1 MFRITRRGQKSRRP
15 DVSTRSG
22 AIRVARK
29 SLRPVRIATPG
40 DGAVIHGFATVI
52 KGSANPG
59 DTLKLECSGIEP
71 IKCRVKNDGSWAI
84 PDVRLPTGSQELT
97 VVDENNPELSAT
109 IRILV
114 SEVTPIYVT
123 SPLTGE
129 TLEAKHIEVTGKAA
143 RGRLV
148 CLRLGRK
155 TMTERANNHGSFR
168 FSDVEL
174 PEWGDQRLM
183 FYYAEAPAQGNT
195 DITVRWPG
203 LDLPSIVDPVTRSH
217 LEPGADIVR
226 CINCY
231 TYCYRATWVQVG
243 RCPRCDVS
251 NKYWNRASTDF
262 HTPRINLTN

>member
-1 MFRITRRGQKSRRP
+1 
-15 DVSTRSG
+15 
-22 AIRVARK
+22 
-29 SLRPVRIATPG
+29 
-40 DGAVIHGFATVI
+40 
-52 KGSANPG
+52 
-59 DTLKLECSGIEP
+59 
-71 IKCRVKNDGSWAI
+71 
-84 PDVRLPTGSQELT
+84 
-97 VVDENNPELSAT
+97 
-109 IRILV
+109 
-114 SEVTPIYVT
+114 
-123 SPLTGE
+123 
-129 TLEAKHIEVTGKAA
+129 
-143 RGRLV
+143 
-148 CLRLGRK
+148 
-155 TMTERANNHGSFR
+155 MTERANNHGSFR
-168 FSDVEL
+168 FSDVKL